1 MENLQTP
8 LSKNQLEL
16 LSMFNNRF
24 VSNEE
29 WGYIKDIIADF
40 FARKC
45 LKEAEKVWDEK
56 GWNEEKVEQLLKT
69 HLRTSYNPNNQ
80 LA

>member
-24 VSNEE
+24 VFDEE

-45 LKEAEKVWDEK
+45 LKEA
-56 GWNEEKVEQLLKT
+56 
-69 HLRTSYNPNNQ
+69 
-80 LA
+80 